1 MQMVYEI
8 VAAWVSEPSKQ
19 AVDILLLGSREG
31 LFIGK
36 VKQFIHLFI
45 YSTNIY
51 CIRAVS
57 QAVY

>member
-8 VAAWVSEPSKQ
+8 VAVWVSEPSKQ
-19 AVDILLLGSREG
+19 AIDILLLGSWEG
-31 LFIGK
+31 LFIGE

-51 CIRAVS
+51 CMRAMS